1 MDRLPACV
9 FYSKPHASRPEE
21 DPTSC
26 SAQPLPHPIL
36 AYSALCTSG
45 LQPPLA
51 MPRLPPNAEYLEAP
65 ACAGSA
71 WGMLAAAQ
79 QKLAHDLASAERIVV
94 VTSAVRGPYMPPYTH
109 EVGRGGCRAGLQ
121 QC

>member
-1 MDRLPACV
+1 MGT
-9 FYSKPHASRPEE
+9 FH
-21 DPTSC
+21 
-26 SAQPLPHPIL
+26 
-36 AYSALCTSG
+36 

-79 QKLAHDLASAERIVV
+79 QQLAADLAAAERIVV
-94 VTSAVRGPYMPPYTH
+94 VTSAVRGPYMPPYTR
-109 EVGRGGCRAGLQ
+109 EVGWGVLLMLFRV
-121 QC
+121 